1 MNDPLIHENK
11 IREYGINLLTMKV
24 SRWLNIKVLL
34 GKTKT
39 VTTDSVCISSF
50 SYLKSK
56 QIRILKISIKISR
69 DLGMCKKV

>member
-69 DLGMCKKV
+69 DLGMCKA

>member
-69 DLGMCKKV
+69 DLGMGKA